1 MKLCLFTSLNTN
13 VGDDFIRE
21 GILNL
26 FKNAGIKFKYT
37 TINKHDPK
45 SLFDFDGKNKI
56 NHSDFTILC
65 GTPVFWSIN
74 GSTSYN
80 CDWINWFYK
89 DHIFSG
95 NHKLI
100 ILAAGSCNN
109 LDCNIEY
116 LCNNDFELKDFTKKI
131 SSKASFISTRD
142 FLCRDLL
149 NNYGISNKLLFCTAL
164 NCIEEIKPSS
174 LDAKYISVNFMENF
188 GHFSNFQMF
197 TRKFREILNE
207 IRNHGPIKFICHD
220 QKEFD
225 FALQN
230 KQGSDIV
237 FYSKNY
243 KDYFNIFED
252 VLLHISCRVHGSIL
266 ASSAVV
272 PNINIITDSR
282 GYSCD
287 RLSTYSF
294 DPNIH
299 SYYDLKIMIEFIL
312 DNRECLKENLIF
324 FKNYNQEEYIK
335 VFNQYF
341 SSFSSEGA

>member
-1 MKLCLFTSLNTN
+1 MKFALFTSLNTN

-26 FKNAGIKFKYT
+26 LKRVGTNFKYT
-37 TINKHDPK
+37 LINKHDPK
-45 SLFDFDGKNKI
+45 SLFDFKGKNKI
-56 NHSDFTILC
+56 LDSDFIILC

-80 CDWINWFYK
+80 CDWIKWFYE

-100 ILAAGSCNN
+100 ILAAGSCHS
-109 LDCNIEY
+109 LDCNIEH
-116 LCNNDFELKDFTKKI
+116 LCNEDFQLKNFAKKVYK
-131 SSKASFISTRD
+131 KAKFISTRD
-142 FLCRDLL
+142 FVCRDLL
-149 NNYGISNKLLFCTAL
+149 NNYGIPNKLLFCTAL
-164 NCIEEIKPSS
+164 NCIKETKGSRLEP
-174 LDAKYISVNFMENF
+174 KYISVNIMKNF
-188 GHFSNFQMF
+188 GHFSNFFMF
-197 TRKFREILNE
+197 SIKYREVLNE

-220 QKEFD
+220 QNEFD

-230 KQGSDIV
+230 KKGSDII

-243 KDYFNIFED
+243 KDYYSVFED
-252 VLLHISCRVHGSIL
+252 VVLHISCRVHGSIL
-266 ASSAVV
+266 ASSAAV

-282 GYSCD
+282 GYSCN

-299 SYYDLKIMIEFIL
+299 SYYDMKIMIENIL
-312 DNRECLKENLIF
+312 KNKDTITEDLIF
-324 FKNYNQEEYIK
+324 LKNYNQEEYINI
-335 VFNQYF
+335 FNQYF
-341 SSFSSEGA
+341 PHIISNA